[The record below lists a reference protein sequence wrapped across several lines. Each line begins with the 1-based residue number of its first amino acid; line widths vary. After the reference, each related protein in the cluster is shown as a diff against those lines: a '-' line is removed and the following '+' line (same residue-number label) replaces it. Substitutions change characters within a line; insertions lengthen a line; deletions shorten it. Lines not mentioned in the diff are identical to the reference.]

1 MIIYYIEGNEM
12 NEFDKR
18 HLVKQ
23 FGILNMVM
31 GCNIAFILVTLIV
44 AKFWLSI
51 AFAIITA
58 IIVKYVNRKGRKIL
72 KSME

>member
-1 MIIYYIEGNEM
+1 M

-18 HLVKQ
+18 HLMKQ

-51 AFAIITA
+51 TFAIITA

-72 KSME
+72 KSMK